1 VALHHAVLALLARG
15 PSHGYELRAAF
26 DEAVGPQWGPL
37 NIGHIYQLLDRLT
50 RDGLVTAEVHPQDN
64 RPDRTVHR
72 ITPTGTAE
80 LQRWLSEPA
89 ARSRGYRDDFFLKLL
104 AATTTGQPPGTA
116 EAVIAR
122 QRRQL
127 LQDLRDLHADPGV
140 LDAVEEGEVGGEVEF
155 GGDPDQGAAE
165 LHLTAD
171 LTLLDRVEPA
181 ITQLAAAATPSVG
194 VDDAPADSSR
204 SRRTG

>member
-1 VALHHAVLALLARG
+1 MALHHAVLALLARG

-37 NIGHIYQLLDRLT
+37 NIGHVYQLLDRLT
-50 RDGLVTAEVHPQDN
+50 RDGLVTSEVMTQDN

-72 ITPTGTAE
+72 LTAAGTAE
-80 LQRWLSEPA
+80 LQRWLAEPV

-104 AATTTGQPPGTA
+104 AATTTPQPRGTA
-116 EAVIAR
+116 EQVISR

-127 LQDLRDLHADPGV
+127 LQDLRDLQSDPTVVDGV
-140 LDAVEEGEVGGEVEF
+140 GALVRT
-155 GGDPDQGAAE
+155 AAE

-171 LTLLDRVEPA
+171 LTLLDRAELALP
-181 ITQLAAAATPSVG
+181 QLGGAPPQQSVTGAENRRADNDRQRAT
-194 VDDAPADSSR
+194 A
-204 SRRTG
+204 

>member
-140 LDAVEEGEVGGEVEF
+140 LDGVSALVRV
-155 GGDPDQGAAE
+155 AAE